1 MARSVSMSQ
10 KDIFYLDSLAKL
22 LGISQSGPGTN
33 DRKWDPSGRTEFVPS
48 VQMFLNLYKSTKIG

>member
-22 LGISQSGPGTN
+22 LGISQIGPDTN
-33 DRKWDPSGRTEFVPS
+33 DRKWTRAA
-48 VQMFLNLYKSTKIG
+48 VQNLYLQYKCS